1 MKMKNSRIFAEAGA
15 WMIILFVFLSVGCV
29 SEATETEAS
38 QKPKSDVEQ
47 RLKELGVELRQP
59 SPPTANFVRAVRA
72 GNLVFLAGHGPS
84 KPEGGVVTGK
94 VGRDLNLE
102 QAKAAARLSAIS
114 LLSSLK
120 AEIGDLNKVK
130 RIVKVHGMVNA
141 VPDFTQH
148 SQVMNGCSDFLVS
161 VFGQRGKH
169 ARAAVGM
176 GSLPRNMAIEIEMIV
191 EIE

>member
-1 MKMKNSRIFAEAGA
+1 MKNSKILAETAA
-15 WMIILFVFLSVGCV
+15 WLITLFMFSSVACV
-29 SEATETEAS
+29 SEPNETEAS
-38 QKPKSDVEQ
+38 QQPKPDVEQ
-47 RLKELGVELRQP
+47 RLKELGVELLER
-59 SPPTANFVRAVRA
+59 SPPTASFVRAVRT
-72 GNLVFLAGHGPS
+72 GSLVVLAGHGPS
-84 KPEGGVVTGK
+84 KPEGGLVTGK
-94 VGRDLNLE
+94 VGTDLNLD
-102 QAKAAARLSAIS
+102 QAKEAARLSAIS

-176 GSLPRNMAIEIEMIV
+176 GSLPRNMAVEIEMIV
-191 EIE
+191 EVE

>member
-1 MKMKNSRIFAEAGA
+1 MRNSRIFAKAA
-15 WMIILFVFLSVGCV
+15 ARLIILFMFLSTGCV
-29 SEATETEAS
+29 SETAETEAS
-38 QKPKSDVEQ
+38 QQPKSDVEQ
-47 RLKELGVELRQP
+47 RLKELGVELRKP
-59 SPPTANFVRAVRA
+59 SPPTANFVRAVRT

-141 VPDFTQH
+141 VPDFIQH

-161 VFGQRGKH
+161 VFGDRGKH

-191 EIE
+191 EVE

>member
-1 MKMKNSRIFAEAGA
+1 MKNSKILAETAA
-15 WMIILFVFLSVGCV
+15 WLITLFMFSSVACV
-29 SEATETEAS
+29 SEPNETEAS
-38 QKPKSDVEQ
+38 QQPKPDVEQ
-47 RLKELGVELRQP
+47 RLKELGVELREP
-59 SPPTANFVRAVRA
+59 SPPTANFVRAVRT
-72 GNLVFLAGHGPS
+72 GRLVFLAGHGPS
-84 KPEGGVVTGK
+84 KPEGGLVTGK
-94 VGRDLNLE
+94 VGADLNLD
-102 QAKAAARLSAIS
+102 QAKEAARLSAIS

-176 GSLPRNMAIEIEMIV
+176 GSLPRNMAVEIEMIV
-191 EIE
+191 EVE

>member
-1 MKMKNSRIFAEAGA
+1 MRNSRIFAKAAAGL
-15 WMIILFVFLSVGCV
+15 IILLLFLSAGCV
-29 SEATETEAS
+29 SETTETEAS
-38 QKPKSDVEQ
+38 QQPKSDVEQ
-47 RLKELGVELRQP
+47 RLKELGVKLRKP
-59 SPPTANFVRAVRA
+59 SPPTANFARAVRT

-94 VGRDLNLE
+94 VGRDLDLD
-102 QAKAAARLSAIS
+102 QAIEAARLSAIS

-176 GSLPRNMAIEIEMIV
+176 GSLPRNMAVEIEMIV
-191 EIE
+191 EVE

>member
-1 MKMKNSRIFAEAGA
+1 MKNFKIFAEAVYLV
-15 WMIILFVFLSVGCV
+15 ILLVLLSASCV
-29 SEATETEAS
+29 SQTETQAS
-38 QKPKSDVEQ
+38 QQAKSDVEQ
-47 RLKELGVELRQP
+47 RLKELGVELRKP
-59 SPPTANFVRAVRA
+59 SPPTANFVRAVRT
-72 GNLVFLAGHGPS
+72 GKLVFMAGHGPG
-84 KPEGGVVTGK
+84 KPEGGLVTGK
-94 VGRDLNLE
+94 VGADLDLE
-102 QAKAAARLSAIS
+102 QAKEAARFSAIS

-161 VFGQRGKH
+161 VFGDRGKH
-169 ARAAVGM
+169 ARAAVGL

-191 EIE
+191 EVE

>member
-1 MKMKNSRIFAEAGA
+1 MKMKNSRIFAEAAA
-15 WMIILFVFLSVGCV
+15 WLIILFMFLSTGCV
-29 SEATETEAS
+29 SETAETEAS
-38 QKPKSDVEQ
+38 QQPKSDVEQ
-47 RLKELGVELRQP
+47 RLKELGVKLRKP
-59 SPPTANFVRAVRA
+59 SPPTANFVRAVRT
-72 GNLVFLAGHGPS
+72 GNLVFLAGHGPA

-94 VGRDLNLE
+94 VGADLSLD
-102 QAKAAARLSAIS
+102 QAKEAARLSAIS

-130 RIVKVHGMVNA
+130 RIVKVLGMVNA

-161 VFGQRGKH
+161 VFGDRGKH

-191 EIE
+191 EVE

>member
-1 MKMKNSRIFAEAGA
+1 MKNSKIFAEAAA
-15 WMIILFVFLSVGCV
+15 WLIILFMFLNASCV
-29 SEATETEAS
+29 SETSETEAS
-38 QKPKSDVEQ
+38 QQPKSDVEQ
-47 RLKELGVELRQP
+47 RLKELGVELRKP
-59 SPPTANFVRAVRA
+59 SPPTANFVRAVRT
-72 GNLVFLAGHGPS
+72 GNLVFLAGHGPG
-84 KPEGGVVTGK
+84 KPEGGLVTGK
-94 VGRDLNLE
+94 VGADLDLD
-102 QAKAAARLSAIS
+102 QAKEAARLSAIS

-130 RIVKVHGMVNA
+130 RIIKVHGMVNA

-176 GSLPRNMAIEIEMIV
+176 GSLPRNMAVEIEMIV
-191 EIE
+191 EVE